1 MNSELEILKKI
12 WEEKGETNLRLVSN
26 QTGFSLDY
34 TYYLCQCLFEKE
46 EIKPIEGKRDWFK
59 ITFKGKKRLE
69 AGYLIKP
76 KKSKKVKDTEKVVYY
91 LPKKLKVKPSEDSF
105 QKVNPKSQKK
115 KLIESDEKKLNL
127 GKSIDKAISFLKGRF
142 NERGNN

>member
-1 MNSELEILKKI
+1 MVKK
-12 WEEKGETNLRLVSN
+12 
-26 QTGFSLDY
+26 D
-34 TYYLCQCLFEKE
+34 
-46 EIKPIEGKRDWFK
+46 
-59 ITFKGKKRLE
+59 
-69 AGYLIKP
+69 
-76 KKSKKVKDTEKVVYY
+76 KSKKVKDTEKVVYY